1 MRCKEL
7 ILETTETGCI
17 VPTSHKL
24 NQDGYFRYRRI
35 GSVKGRSPLVMYHRI
50 VYEDSY
56 GEIPDGHEVDHKC
69 RNRAC
74 CNLEHLQLLT
84 ISEHKAKTNKE
95 RSEDIKVPAKKYWQ
109 ETGCTGTHLGNRF
122 NVSFSAACK
131 WVREWKV

>member
-24 NQDGYFRYRRI
+24 NPDGYFRYRRI

-50 VYEDSY
+50 VYEDAH
-56 GEIPDGHEVDHKC
+56 GPIPDGFEVDHKC

-74 CNLEHLQLLT
+74 CNLEHLWVLPR
-84 ISEHKAKTNKE
+84 SEHRAKTNKE
-95 RSEDIKVPAKKYWQ
+95 RADDKRIPAKDFWLSKR
-109 ETGCTGTHLGNRF
+109 CTATHLADKFG
-122 NVSFSAACK
+122 VSVSTACK